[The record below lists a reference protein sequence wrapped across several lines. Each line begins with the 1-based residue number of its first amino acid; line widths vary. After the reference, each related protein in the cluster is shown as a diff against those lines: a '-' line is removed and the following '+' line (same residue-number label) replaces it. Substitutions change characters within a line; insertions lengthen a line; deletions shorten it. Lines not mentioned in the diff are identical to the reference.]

1 MLFRSL
7 AVCCSVVLMVLVS
20 PSCVAPGQSAGSAI
34 SLHSPSLASRWT
46 TVVEEDGI
54 RYVDPASR
62 LNDMLIRK
70 VGGPGPVMIEPP
82 LVQTMAEGDPAQ
94 QKKPYKQKWR
104 HTLIAGQPV
113 RWYQNDE
120 GSGADFPMFKTE
132 NFAITTSRG
141 TTEYYQ
147 VLVSKACRVI
157 TSNRSTRCCGRYNF
171 AEAGEPG

>member
-7 AVCCSVVLMVLVS
+7 AVCCSIVLTVLIC
-20 PSCVAPGQSAGSAI
+20 PSYVAPGRLAGSAI
-34 SLHSPSLASRWT
+34 SLHSPSMAGRWT
-46 TVVEEDGI
+46 TVVEENGI

-70 VGGPGPVMIEPP
+70 VGGPGPVMSEPP
-82 LVQTMAEGDPAQ
+82 LVKTMAEGDPAQ

-104 HTLIAGQPV
+104 HAVIAGQPV

-147 VLVSKACRVI
+147 VLVSSGMQGDYVSQI
-157 TSNRSTRCCGRYNF
+157 DQMLRSVQLR
-171 AEAGEPG
+171 